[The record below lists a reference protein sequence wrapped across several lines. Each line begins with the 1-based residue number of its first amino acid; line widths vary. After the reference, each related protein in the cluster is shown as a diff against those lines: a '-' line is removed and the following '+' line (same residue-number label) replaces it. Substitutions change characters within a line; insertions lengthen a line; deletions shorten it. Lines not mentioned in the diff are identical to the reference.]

1 MRLRHAAV
9 AALAAAIVGHC
20 PAPARACMPAPPEH
34 HWVRIAE
41 EQAVIT
47 YDPATRVEHFIRRA
61 SFRSDVAD
69 FGFIVPLP
77 SRPTLTEA
85 DASVFERLDELTR
98 PKLVYKERV
107 SGIDP
112 TPLVLGAFLLRGAK
126 LDGAPSSVRV
136 LDEVT
141 VAGYDAAVLAAD
153 SSEAL
158 AEWLRAR
165 GYAFGPE
172 VEAWVAPYVARRWVF
187 AAFRIA
193 PPRGGAAPD
202 SPEKRIGSGTVDIAF
217 TTDAPFYPYREP
229 ESMRAPG
236 AKAPR
241 SLAVFF
247 VGPDRVGGALGE
259 APAAGAT
266 ASWAGAPTYA
276 RRLDADVLGVPGTSR
291 GLFLSKFV
299 DRSSPRPGTD
309 EVYFRKLDVQ
319 AELVPDPIEITL
331 SRKVPLPIDAV
342 LLVGG
347 AAVLVGRAV
356 RRRRQGGGGS

>member
-1 MRLRHAAV
+1 MRLRL
-9 AALAAAIVGHC
+9 AALAALAALVVGHSS
-20 PAPARACMPAPPEH
+20 PASACLPAPPDH

-41 EQAVIT
+41 EEAVIT

-61 SFRSDVAD
+61 SFQSDVAD

-77 SRPTLTEA
+77 SRPTLAEA
-85 DASVFERLDELTR
+85 DATMFERLDELTR

-112 TPLVLGAFLLRGAK
+112 TPLVLGAFLMRSGSAV
-126 LDGAPSSVRV
+126 APASVRV
-136 LDEVT
+136 LDQVT

-165 GYAFGPE
+165 GYANGPE

-193 PPRGGAAPD
+193 PARGGGGAET
-202 SPEKRIGSGTVDIAF
+202 PEKRIGSGTVDITF

-229 ESMRAPG
+229 ASMRGPG
-236 AKAPR
+236 ATASR
-241 SLAVFF
+241 SLAVYF
-247 VGPDRVGGALGE
+247 VGPDRVGGGLGE
-259 APAAGAT
+259 AGGS

-276 RRLDADVLGVPGTSR
+276 RRLDADVQGVPGASR

-319 AELVPDPIEITL
+319 AELVPEPIEITL
-331 SRKVPLPIDAV
+331 ARKVPLPIDVV

-347 AAVLVGRAV
+347 AAVLVGRMV
-356 RRRRQGGGGS
+356 RRRRQGGDG